1 MEFELL
7 GNMLVRSSLMK
18 SRKRLARD
26 VFDAFATRTGLVND
40 VIDTA
45 GDKAVA
51 LTLCLL
57 L

>member
-1 MEFELL
+1 MEYELL

-18 SRKRLARD
+18 SRKRLACD

-51 LTLCLL
+51 LTLYLL